1 MPSTLPNSNSGQLS
15 DWLRPHLKWITVPS
29 WLLSGLF
36 HAILA
41 AAIIIISQLPSCR
54 GDIGGDEGESFRDV
68 GIHIRSSDSAN
79 NEESESESDEEPSE
93 VVYENPLTIPEPETD
108 SAPPV
113 ALQLP
118 KMETLLPRIGVGAI
132 PVPVTNSA
140 NDLLQPSDNSN
151 PRPTSLGS
159 GAPVAGGTS
168 FIGIEDV
175 GRRFVYV
182 IDRSFSMDNDGA
194 LQAAKTELLASLA
207 RLNET
212 QQFQIIFYSGTFDVL
227 KPRDGRFDMF
237 WGTDAQRMQVS
248 GRLRSIAAKGGTHHL
263 PALNKALEGNPDVIY
278 LLTDGAAETA
288 LTGYELNQIKKRN
301 RSGTHIH
308 CIEFGR
314 TTRPALDGA
323 GNFLREL
330 AKQNQGQYVYRNVK
344 RNR

>member
-1 MPSTLPNSNSGQLS
+1 MSRSLSNSSSGQLS

-36 HAILA
+36 HAVLA
-41 AAIIIISQLPSCR
+41 AVIIIFSQFPSCR

-68 GIHIRSSDSAN
+68 GIHIRSADSVSDNDSQVEA
-79 NEESESESDEEPSE
+79 EDEPSE
-93 VVYENPLTIPEPETD
+93 VVYENPLSLPDPVSIET
-108 SAPPV
+108 PPV
-113 ALQLP
+113 ELQLP
-118 KMETLLPRIGVGAI
+118 QMENPLAMIGAGATPLPAHN
-132 PVPVTNSA
+132 PS
-140 NDLLQPSDNSN
+140 NDLLKPNNNTST
-151 PRPTSLGS
+151 RPTSLGS

-227 KPRDGRFDMF
+227 KPRDSRFDMF
-237 WGTDAQRMQVS
+237 WGTDAQRLQVS
-248 GRLRSIAAKGGTHHL
+248 GRLRSISAKGGTHHL
-263 PALNKALEGNPDVIY
+263 PAINKALEGNPDVIY

-314 TTRPALDGA
+314 TTRPALDGE